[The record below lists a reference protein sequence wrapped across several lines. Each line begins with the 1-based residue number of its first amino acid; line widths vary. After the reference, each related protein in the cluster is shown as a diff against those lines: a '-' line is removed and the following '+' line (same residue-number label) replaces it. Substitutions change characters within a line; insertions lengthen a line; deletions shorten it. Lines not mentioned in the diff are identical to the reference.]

1 MSSQSSPLNITQAWN
16 VPDIQRR
23 LKFVTFALLIFVLGT
38 HIPTPGISQTMIA
51 GFFGQAGAGGGG
63 LFGLLDLFTGG
74 ALRKFSILALGVMPY
89 INASILMQILVAIE
103 PRLKEIQQEGEDGRK
118 LISKYTRYLAIFF
131 AFLQGFGIIYSLQ
144 SNHFLSPDYEGAL
157 SLIAP
162 LTALLVVVAG
172 TCFLMWMGD
181 EITSKG
187 IGNGISL
194 IIFIGIVNRVP
205 WQIATE
211 IGQAQFDQTRWAA
224 ILLFAAF
231 LVIIVGG
238 IVFIQLSVRKIPIQY
253 ARRQVGRKVYGGQS
267 TYLPLKLAMAGVIPI
282 IFAVSLLMIPPT
294 ILQFLPQWSG
304 GHSFWGKFSNSGWYA
319 ALEFGLVFLFTFIYT
334 AITFN
339 TKEISDNLKKH
350 GGFIPGIRPGKP
362 TFDFMD
368 KVLHRVT
375 FFGGLFLSMV
385 AVIPILVNAIVFS
398 VTQVQIQTFY
408 IGGTSLLIVVGVALD
423 TVQQL
428 QAHMVMRHY
437 SGFTK

>member
-1 MSSQSSPLNITQAWN
+1 MSAASSPLNIAQAWN
-16 VPDIQRR
+16 VPEIKRR
-23 LKFVTFALLIFVLGT
+23 LKFVAFALFIFVIGT
-38 HIPTPGISQTMIA
+38 HIPTPGIPPDLINTFFERA
-51 GFFGQAGAGGGG
+51 GSAGGG

-103 PRLKEIQQEGEDGRK
+103 PRLKEIQQEGDEGRK

-131 AFLQGFGIIYSLQ
+131 AFLQGAGLIFSFQGGV
-144 SNHFLSPDYEGAL
+144 LSPAYSGSL

-172 TCFLMWMGD
+172 TCFLMWLGD
-181 EITSKG
+181 EITNKG

-194 IIFIGIVNRVP
+194 IIFIGIVARVP
-205 WQIATE
+205 WQVASE
-211 IGQAQFDQTRWAA
+211 IGQAQFDQSRWSA
-224 ILLFAAF
+224 ILLFGVF
-231 LVIIVGG
+231 LALIVLG
-238 IVFIQLSVRKIPIQY
+238 IVWIQLSVRKIPIQY
-253 ARRQVGRKVYGGQS
+253 ARRQIGRKIYGGQS
-267 TYLPLKLAMAGVIPI
+267 TFLPIKVAMAGVIPI
-282 IFAVSLLMIPPT
+282 IFAVALLMIPSTVLAFVPEWT
-294 ILQFLPQWSG
+294 TGNAW
-304 GHSFWGKFSNSGWYA
+304 WGRFSNSYWYM
-319 ALEFGLVFLFTFIYT
+319 ALEWVLVFVFTFIYT

-362 TFDFMD
+362 TFDFLD

-375 FFGGLFLSMV
+375 FFGGVFLATV
-385 AVIPILVNAIVFS
+385 AILPIIVNMIVYEL
-398 VTQVQIQTFY
+398 TQVQIQTFY